1 MRYYY
6 DAALR
11 KTVLWKSRPLLKAF
25 NEGAHPR
32 DAAGRF
38 TDKGFFYTEEQRAQA
53 VKNDLKKLCTERA
66 VPLPDIPF
74 TRENYNKLF
83 PVGII
88 QTPICSVKLGEHQ
101 FEKLQSLNRNYLL
114 GAVAETL
121 KKPVAVIFE
130 MRDGK
135 PSLLYVKSF
144 LTGGKYKIVQSVV
157 VEIDGVNVSVSTHE
171 RTINNVLNKIKKA
184 DQVIYKDTNS
194 QPND

>member
-1 MRYYY
+1 M
-6 DAALR
+6 
-11 KTVLWKSRPLLKAF
+11 
-25 NEGAHPR
+25 
-32 DAAGRF
+32 
-38 TDKGFFYTEEQRAQA
+38 
-53 VKNDLKKLCTERA
+53 
-66 VPLPDIPF
+66 
-74 TRENYNKLF
+74 
-83 PVGII
+83 
-88 QTPICSVKLGEHQ
+88 GEHQ